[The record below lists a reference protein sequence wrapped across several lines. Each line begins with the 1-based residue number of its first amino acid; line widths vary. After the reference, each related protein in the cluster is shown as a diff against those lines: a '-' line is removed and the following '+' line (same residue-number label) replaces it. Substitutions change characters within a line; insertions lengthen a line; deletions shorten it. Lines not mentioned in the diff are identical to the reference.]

1 MKHLRI
7 IIQYQIGLASMEN
20 KKIIKWL
27 IAYVQWGL
35 KNKRI
40 NDLVSG
46 NKVLVELEKEL
57 RKHEL
62 N

>member
-1 MKHLRI
+1 
-7 IIQYQIGLASMEN
+7 MEN